1 MSLHLILARD
11 SRVLVDTRIS
21 LPGKGLF
28 FISVHQ
34 VNALFVV
41 NFWLALLCLGSA
53 RWFSC
58 SLGCTLSWVGWGRLV
73 AIVAFRS
80 GLYLGRS
87 LSESYKHSKW
97 LFRRTSWCP
106 MASPHPRLIVWELK
120 CLKWLFSSVIA
131 FRSGLYLGRSLSESY
146 KHSKWLFRRTSWCS
160 MASPHPRLIVWELK
174 CLKWLFSSVIDV
186 TGKFRQAHGNI

>member
-1 MSLHLILARD
+1 MSSWTRE
-11 SRVLVDTRIS
+11 SVYLVRA
-21 LPGKGLF
+21 F

-58 SLGCTLSWVGWGRLV
+58 SLGCTLSWVGWGRLD

-87 LSESYKHSKW
+87 LSRVINTQNDFFVALHGALW
-97 LFRRTSWCP
+97 
-106 MASPHPRLIVWELK
+106 RLPIL
-120 CLKWLFSSVIA
+120 
-131 FRSGLYLGRSLSESY
+131 GLLSES
-146 KHSKWLFRRTSWCS
+146 LN
-160 MASPHPRLIVWELK
+160 A
-174 CLKWLFSSVIDV
+174 
-186 TGKFRQAHGNI
+186 